1 MSAKWIWAT
10 LCLAAVGAGV
20 WYLNKKVPIAELLQ
34 LTAQGGD
41 RILRDPMRP
50 VRGGVRVVLF
60 ALDGVGNDEFHRAV
74 RDGAAPKIADLLGAE
89 PGGEGY
95 ANAYTV
101 PDALSILPSTTMAA
115 WSSIFTGAA
124 PAQTGVP
131 GNEWFVR
138 EERRFVAPAPVSVT
152 GHEHTLEML
161 TGGLVGDAIRV
172 PTLFDRIDVR
182 SHVSLAPVY
191 RGADLF
197 TTPEPAAVAQLFGE
211 VAKGVTGE
219 GSVEREAYSEV
230 DLTSVDNLL
239 ESIREHGVPD
249 LQVIYLPGIDLF
261 AHVASRPLAQE
272 VGYLRTVVDSAVGL
286 ILRAYD
292 SLGVLDQTYF
302 VFVADHGHTPVL
314 NDDRHSLGTEGD
326 GEPPALLGRAGF
338 RVRPFVLEPA
348 EDEQDYQA
356 TVAYQ
361 GAMAYVYLAD
371 RSLCPARGN
380 RCDWSRPPRMEE
392 DVMPVVRAFHRANE
406 TGDPIP
412 GLEGTLDL
420 IFAREPKAPGVDALP
435 FQVFEGKRLLPISEY
450 LARHPRP
457 DLLRL
462 AERMEGLAAGPYG
475 HRAGDV
481 LLLAR
486 SGIERPIAERFYFS
500 GPFQSWHGS
509 PAAQDSR
516 IPLVVAR
523 TGSTRKQ
530 LELLVHPVL
539 GGQPSQLDVV
549 ELVRVLLAQPDER
562 Q

>member
-1 MSAKWIWAT
+1 MSPKWIWAA
-10 LCLAAVGAGV
+10 LGLAAAGSGV
-20 WYLNKKVPIAELLQ
+20 WFLQKAVPITEMLELA
-34 LTAQGGD
+34 AQGGD
-41 RILRDPMRP
+41 RVLREPMRP
-50 VRGGVRVVLF
+50 VRGGTRVLLF
-60 ALDGVGNDEFHRAV
+60 ALDGVGDDEFHRAV
-74 RDGAAPKIADLLGAE
+74 RDGAAPNIAALLGAD
-89 PGGEGY
+89 PDGEGY
-95 ANAYTV
+95 AHASSA
-101 PDALSILPSTTMAA
+101 PAALSILPSTTMAA
-115 WSSIFTGAA
+115 WSSIFTGAP
-124 PAQTGVP
+124 PARTGVP

-152 GHEHTLEML
+152 GHEHSLEML
-161 TGGLVGDAIRV
+161 SDGLVGNALKV
-172 PTLFDRIDVR
+172 PTLFDRTKLR

-197 TTPEPAAVAQLFGE
+197 TTPDPGAVAELFGE
-211 VAKGVTGE
+211 VAKGVVGE
-219 GSVEREAYSEV
+219 QSVEREAYSEI

-249 LQVIYLPGIDLF
+249 LQVVYLPGIDLF

-272 VGYLRTVVDSAVGL
+272 VGYLRTVVDSAIGL

-326 GEPPALLGRAGF
+326 DEPPALLRRTGF

-371 RSLCPARGN
+371 RSLCLTPGAQ
-380 RCDWSRPPRMEE
+380 CDWARPPRLEE
-392 DVMPVVRAFHRANE
+392 DVLPVVRAFHRANE

-420 IFAREPKAPGVDALP
+420 IFAREPRPPGVDALP
-435 FQVFEGKRLLPISEY
+435 FRVFDGQRLLPIGEY

-462 AERMEGLAAGPYG
+462 ADRMDGLAAGPYG
-475 HRAGDV
+475 HRAGDI

-486 SGIERPIAERFYFS
+486 SGIERPIEERFYFS
-500 GPFQSWHGS
+500 GPYQSWHGS

-523 TGSTRKQ
+523 RGSSRRE
-530 LELLVHPVL
+530 LELLVKPVL
-539 GGQPSQLDVV
+539 GDRPSQLHIV
-549 ELVRVLLAQPDER
+549 ELVRVLLAQSER
-562 Q
+562 R

>member
-1 MSAKWIWAT
+1 MLS
-10 LCLAAVGAGV
+10 LAIAGSGV
-20 WYLNKKVPIAELLQ
+20 WYLNTKVPIAELLQ
-34 LTAQGGD
+34 LAAQGGD
-41 RILRDPMRP
+41 RVLRDPMRP
-50 VRGGVRVVLF
+50 VRGKTRVVLF
-60 ALDGVGNDEFHRAV
+60 ALDGVGDDEFHRAV
-74 RDGAAPKIADLLGAE
+74 RKGGAPNIADLLGVK

-95 ANAYTV
+95 ASAYSA

-115 WSSIFTGAA
+115 WSSIFTGAP

-152 GHEHTLEML
+152 GHDHTLEML
-161 TGGLVGDAIRV
+161 TEGLVGNSIRV
-172 PTLFDRIDVR
+172 PTLFERIEVR

-197 TTPEPAAVAQLFGE
+197 TTPDPGAVAELFGE
-211 VAKGVTGE
+211 VAKGVAGE
-219 GSVEREAYSEV
+219 ESVEREAYSEV

-239 ESIREHGVPD
+239 ESIRERGVPD
-249 LQVIYLPGIDLF
+249 LQVVYLPGIDLF
-261 AHVASRPLAQE
+261 SHVASRPLAEE
-272 VGYLRTVVDSAVGL
+272 VEYLRTVVDSAVGM
-286 ILRAYD
+286 IRRVYD
-292 SLGVLDQTYF
+292 SLGVLNQTYF

-314 NDDRHSLGTEGD
+314 NDDRHSLGTEGG
-326 GEPPALLGRAGF
+326 GEPPELLMRTGF

-371 RSLCPARGN
+371 RSLCAAKGS

-392 DVMPVVRAFHRANE
+392 DVMPVVRAFHRTNE

-412 GLEGTLDL
+412 ALRGTLDL
-420 IFAREPKAPGVDALP
+420 IFAREPKPPGTDALP
-435 FQVFEGKRLLPISEY
+435 FQVFDGTRLVPISEY

-462 AERMEGLAAGPYG
+462 AERMKGLAAGPYG
-475 HRAGDV
+475 HRSGDV

-486 SGIERPIAERFYFS
+486 SGSERPIAERFYFS
-500 GPFQSWHGS
+500 GPYQSWHGS

-516 IPLVVAR
+516 IPLVIAR
-523 TGSTRKQ
+523 VGATGAE
-530 LELLVHPVL
+530 LEVVVRRAV
-539 GGQPSQLDVV
+539 GEQPSQLDVV
-549 ELVRVLLAQPDER
+549 ELVRVLLAER
-562 Q
+562 R